1 VSEGRPAR
9 GRRGAEGPRRVL
21 VTGASRGIG
30 RAIAFALADDGFD
43 VSVHCRADEA
53 AARETAEGV
62 AARGRRA
69 KRLRFDVADREAA
82 TRTLAED
89 LAADGPYYGVVCNA
103 GVRADAAFPAL
114 TGLAWDRVLR
124 TNLDGFYN
132 ALHPIVMP
140 MVRAHDGGR
149 IVAISSLAGIAGNRG
164 QVNYAASK
172 AGLIGA
178 VKSLAQELAKRAI
191 TVNCVA
197 PGLIETDMVEPGA
210 AEALLPQIPMRRLG
224 RPEEVAAVVAFLFS
238 EGASYV
244 TGQVISVNGGML

>member
-1 VSEGRPAR
+1 
-9 GRRGAEGPRRVL
+9 VL

-30 RAIAFALADDGFD
+30 RAIALALAGQGFGIALLYHRQHD
-43 VSVHCRADEA
+43 AARA
-53 AARETAEGV
+53 AADAVRALGV
-62 AARGRRA
+62 EAS
-69 KRLRFDVADREAA
+69 LLCCDVADREAC
-82 TRTLAED
+82 R
-89 LAADGPYYGVVCNA
+89 AALGSEIEQRGPFWGAVHNA
-103 GVRADAAFPAL
+103 GVHADAAFPSL
-114 TGLAWDRVLR
+114 KGEDWDRVLR

-178 VKSLAQELAKRAI
+178 VKSLAQELARREI

-197 PGLIETDMVEPGA
+197 PGLIETDMVEGA
-210 AEALLPQIPMRRLG
+210 AAETILPQIPMRRLG